1 MLSLGRLEAN
11 QIGSASFDEVY
22 SSSQRYKDQFLVA
35 AVREWTD
42 VQSVVDEDIVRHLQR
57 VQAYAPLGES
67 ICVILTNKRHSA
79 ALYFLPMEAAADEQQ
94 EESDGSGTG
103 RFVLFGASGRA
114 HQNGAADDAGLGAA
128 EAVAAA
134 VGVSSL
140 SGNNGW
146 AGGTGPAAYIPAAM
160 GFSSL
165 VKVVKHIRQ
174 TVLAESVEERRHS
187 AGSGSTLSNQL
198 QAVVLLSREPII
210 SAAPAT
216 AITISLSQNADGL
229 LSSTS
234 SVGSITDGPDSPRDS
249 PGSAPLA
256 SSAVISVSQW
266 QQGVRARS
274 GSADENMM
282 LASSDDD
289 NTMSISAATSLESL
303 SAYDSPSGESQM
315 ASPGSYY
322 FVGMGD
328 KCGPL
333 KHQGQVMTSVWRD
346 RWFELKD
353 GSLGWWR
360 SKQDRE
366 AGMAARGLVP
376 LRSVVSVEPVLENDD
391 DGSGS
396 GSPLR
401 SGSSGFWDTGV
412 TGASSGGIQSHTF
425 RLSFEGGG
433 WRGLAAN
440 SDKER
445 DDWMREIS
453 YAIMAVAAAAGAQQA
468 VSAMGSP
475 MASPLTGPMSRA
487 GGSAHAFGG
496 VGSLS
501 ASSSSASLA
510 SAAAGGSPLLSSSF
524 ESLTELT
531 AKKDLEIAALHDEL
545 NRMREKASRDE
556 MEIEALASDNS
567 RLAREAAEHAR
578 SERSMALTG
587 TTAVHAAG
595 HAAGHA
601 GGGDGVTVG
610 RTERI
615 RK

>member
-1 MLSLGRLEAN
+1 
-11 QIGSASFDEVY
+11 
-22 SSSQRYKDQFLVA
+22 
-35 AVREWTD
+35 
-42 VQSVVDEDIVRHLQR
+42 
-57 VQAYAPLGES
+57 
-67 ICVILTNKRHSA
+67 
-79 ALYFLPMEAAADEQQ
+79 
-94 EESDGSGTG
+94 
-103 RFVLFGASGRA
+103 
-114 HQNGAADDAGLGAA
+114 
-128 EAVAAA
+128 
-134 VGVSSL
+134 
-140 SGNNGW
+140 
-146 AGGTGPAAYIPAAM
+146 
-160 GFSSL
+160 
-165 VKVVKHIRQ
+165 
-174 TVLAESVEERRHS
+174 
-187 AGSGSTLSNQL
+187 
-198 QAVVLLSREPII
+198 
-210 SAAPAT
+210 
-216 AITISLSQNADGL
+216 
-229 LSSTS
+229 
-234 SVGSITDGPDSPRDS
+234 
-249 PGSAPLA
+249 
-256 SSAVISVSQW
+256 
-266 QQGVRARS
+266 
-274 GSADENMM
+274 
-282 LASSDDD
+282 
-289 NTMSISAATSLESL
+289 
-303 SAYDSPSGESQM
+303 M

-346 RWFELKD
+346 RWFELKN
-353 GSLGWWR
+353 GSLRWWR

-425 RLSFEGGG
+425 RLSLEGGG

-545 NRMREKASRDE
+545 NRMREKALRDE

-587 TTAVHAAG
+587 TTAVHG

-610 RTERI
+610 RTARI